1 MQRKALAAS
10 LAAVMLCGI
19 LAGCAGKADKDNK
32 TNSTA
37 SSAVSA
43 ETSTGETAQDGDAAS
58 ASSDGTAQSS
68 GEQGTASAAA
78 TPAPTATPEPDII
91 DQIYEKYNIEKDEDP
106 DSLADSALFSHKLEQ
121 SGVTWDDVLDL
132 GNIPITDEV
141 KQEYEEI
148 QNPVLQVEKAIVDVY
163 GYRNRKT
170 DFTQILGT
178 LDSLL
183 YVMNNNPMISM
194 NDSYSS
200 QVSDF
205 RSKYAQYSGML
216 QVENPLLTTDDVNAL
231 KQTIVD
237 AYDFLNGNGFDVS
250 TVDANA
256 AQLYKAELAGET
268 TVDNSTNAAPAPTE

>member
-37 SSAVSA
+37 NSAVSA

-68 GEQGTASAAA
+68 GEQGTASVTA
-78 TPAPTATPEPDII
+78 TPAPTATPEPDIFSELCEKHDI
-91 DQIYEKYNIEKDEDP
+91 DIEEGKETTELTHELT
-106 DSLADSALFSHKLEQ
+106 S
-121 SGVTWDDVLDL
+121 SGVTWDEVLDI
-132 GNIPITDEV
+132 GNIPVTDEM

-148 QNPVLQVEKAIVDVY
+148 QNPVLQIEKAIVTVY
-163 GYRNRKT
+163 NYRSQKEELS
-170 DFTQILGT
+170 QVIET

-194 NDSYSS
+194 NDSYSP
-200 QVSDF
+200 QVSEF

-216 QVENPLLTTDDVNAL
+216 QEENPLITADDVNAL
-231 KQTIVD
+231 KQIVID

>member
-37 SSAVSA
+37 NSAVSA
-43 ETSTGETAQDGDAAS
+43 EASTGETAQDGNAAS
-58 ASSDGTAQSS
+58 ASSDGMAQSS
-68 GEQGTASAAA
+68 GEQGTASEAA
-78 TPAPTATPEPDII
+78 TPAPTATPEPDIFSELCEKHDI
-91 DQIYEKYNIEKDEDP
+91 DIEEGKETTELTHELT
-106 DSLADSALFSHKLEQ
+106 S
-121 SGVTWDDVLDL
+121 SGVTWDEVLGV
-132 GNIPITDEV
+132 GNIPVTDEM

-148 QNPVLQVEKAIVDVY
+148 QNPVLQIEKAIVTVY
-163 GYRNRKT
+163 NYRSQKEELS
-170 DFTQILGT
+170 QVIET

-194 NDSYSS
+194 NDSYSP
-200 QVSDF
+200 QVSEF

-216 QVENPLLTTDDVNAL
+216 QEENPLITSDDVNAL
-231 KQTIVD
+231 KQIVID